1 MPAVSAGAMSWGDLS
16 AARERL
22 GLTNR
27 QMAQLLGVGLSTY
40 EGWGVRGSVPR
51 YIQHSVEAHLALSR
65 AALRALQHA
74 RLTDGANTK
83 GV

>member
-1 MPAVSAGAMSWGDLS
+1 MSAVYARPMIWADLT
-16 AARERL
+16 AAREQL

-40 EGWGVRGSVPR
+40 EGWGVRGKIPR

-65 AALRALQHA
+65 ENLDVLSASR
-74 RLTDGANTK
+74 
-83 GV
+83 GVI

>member
-1 MPAVSAGAMSWGDLS
+1 MTWDDLT
-16 AARERL
+16 AAREQL

-40 EGWGVRGSVPR
+40 EGWGVRGKIPR

-65 AALRALQHA
+65 ENLDVLSASR
-74 RLTDGANTK
+74 
-83 GV
+83 GVI

>member
-1 MPAVSAGAMSWGDLS
+1 MIWADLT
-16 AARERL
+16 AAREQL

-40 EGWGVRGSVPR
+40 EGWGVRGKIPR

-65 AALRALQHA
+65 ENLDVLSASR
-74 RLTDGANTK
+74 
-83 GV
+83 GVI